1 MVFAVLA
8 RLSPY
13 ITSYL
18 KKLKDTMILSSVIRA
33 AFSLR
38 VTALAV
44 LLLVFVSPLRA
55 QLTEDFEDGE
65 KASYTGANVDLASGT
80 WYFNDALL
88 GSLGNDKFN
97 GSQGVRMDRRNGK
110 SGSITMLFDK
120 NDGADVVSFVS
131 ANYGSNTGNSLQVA
145 YSTDQGG
152 SWTSVGEPVSPGTD
166 LELFEIEVGVSG
178 PIRFRWIQSGD
189 GRINLDDVAI
199 TDFIEA
205 SETQT
210 IQATA
215 NGSILTAEN
224 GITFEP
230 TVEGGSKSIPLR
242 LTNLGTPTLTIESV
256 NVMGVGYSIDALKDS
271 SLAFKATTELRVN
284 FNPTSVG
291 DFLGELTV
299 SSNDPN
305 QMTLTIP
312 LRAQAF
318 GSDDVLAISDARALS
333 LGTRVRVAGRVT
345 VANEF
350 GGPLYLQDKTA
361 GIAVYH
367 EPLHASAVIGD
378 SIVVEGP
385 LNVFRPIAGE
395 DSDFLLQ
402 ISATDTDN
410 AINFEILDVEPRVPE
425 PKLVSLAQVNA
436 GSLEAQLVSIPN
448 AMIEHQG
455 AFQGNTNYTISDPTA
470 SSEMRVDNDSELV
483 GAMSPSEPIQMIGVV
498 GQFAGIYQILP
509 RFTSDLSVEAVS
521 FPSDSIPMNHTLD
534 VVTWNIEWFGDPSN
548 GPEDDNLQMQ
558 NVKTLI
564 ETIDADLY
572 GLQEI
577 SNTILF
583 ESLVSS
589 LEGFSGIMATFDQ
602 TQRTAYIYKDETIK
616 VYQSSLISSGM
627 NYSDWAAGRFP
638 LELFIDATING
649 ETREMYI
656 YNLHAKA
663 FGEESDYNQR
673 INASRQLKVFLDNQ
687 RRSANVMVLGD
698 FNDEILQSTY
708 NNLASPYKNFDDD
721 SEYTIIT
728 KILEQNGYTSYSRF
742 SMLDHI
748 LISSELE
755 DEWLA
760 GTQRVEN
767 PNYIGNYLSETSDH
781 YPVWTRFQYGTPTN
795 IEAESQLNKKEMGFI
810 LHPNYPN
817 PFNPNTTISFELQ
830 TPANVEFRVVDIMG
844 RELSRIEFGQKVAG
858 SYQHQINAENWA
870 SGVYFYTLRVNDQL
884 QSRSML
890 LVK

>member
-1 MVFAVLA
+1 
-8 RLSPY
+8 
-13 ITSYL
+13 
-18 KKLKDTMILSSVIRA
+18 MILSPRIRT

-38 VTALAV
+38 TTALAV
-44 LLLVFVSPLRA
+44 LLLMLVSPLRA
-55 QLTEDFEDGE
+55 QLTENFEDGE

-120 NDGADVVSFVS
+120 SDGADVISFVS

-152 SWTSVGEPVSPGTD
+152 SWTSVGEPVSPGSD

-205 SETQT
+205 NETQT

-215 NGSILTAEN
+215 NGRILTAEN
-224 GITFEP
+224 GMNFEP

-242 LTNLGTPTLTIESV
+242 LTNLGTPILTVESV
-256 NVMGVGYSIDALKDS
+256 NVTGTDFSVDALKDS
-271 SLAFKATTELRVN
+271 SLAFKATTELMVN

-291 DFLGELTV
+291 VFSGEL
-299 SSNDPN
+299 SIRSNDPN
-305 QMTLTIP
+305 QSTLTIP
-312 LRAQAF
+312 LTAQAF
-318 GSDDVLAISDARALS
+318 GADDVLPISNARTLS

-367 EPLHASAVIGD
+367 EPLHMAAVIGD

-402 ISATDTDN
+402 ISATDSDN
-410 AINFEILDVEPRVPE
+410 SINYEILAVDSRIPE
-425 PKLVSLAQVNA
+425 PKLATLAQVNS
-436 GSLEAQLVSIPN
+436 GSLEAQLVQIPN
-448 AMIEHQG
+448 TVIDHQG
-455 AFQGNTNYTISDPTA
+455 AFQGNTNYSISDPSATA
-470 SSEMRVDNDSELV
+470 EMRVDNDSELV

-521 FPSDSIPMNHTLD
+521 FPSDSIPKDHTLD
-534 VVTWNIEWFGDPSN
+534 IVTWNVEWFGDSSN
-548 GPEDDNLQMQ
+548 GPDDDNLQMQ
-558 NVKTLI
+558 NAKTLI
-564 ETIDADLY
+564 ETMDADIY
-572 GLQEI
+572 ALQEI
-577 SNTILF
+577 SNAILF
-583 ESLVSS
+583 ESLVEN
-589 LEGFSGIMATFDQ
+589 LEGYSGTLATFDQ
-602 TQRTAYIYKDETIK
+602 TQRTAYIYKEETIN
-616 VYQSSLISSGM
+616 VYQSQLISSGM

-649 ETREMYI
+649 ETREMYL
-656 YNLHAKA
+656 YNIHAKA
-663 FGEESDYNQR
+663 FGEESDYTQR

-687 RRSANVMVLGD
+687 RRSAHVMVLGD

-708 NNLASPYKNFDDD
+708 NNFASPYKNFDDD
-721 SEYTIIT
+721 TEYTIIT
-728 KILEQNGYTSYSRF
+728 KSLEENGYTSYSRF

-755 DEWLA
+755 DEWLE

-795 IEAESQLNKKEMGFI
+795 IEAESQLNKNEMGFI

-817 PFNPNTTISFELQ
+817 PFNPSTTISFELQ
-830 TPANVEFRVVDIMG
+830 TPANVEFRVVDVMG
-844 RELSRIEFGQKVAG
+844 RELTRINYGQKAAG
-858 SYQHQINAENWA
+858 NYQYQLNADNWA